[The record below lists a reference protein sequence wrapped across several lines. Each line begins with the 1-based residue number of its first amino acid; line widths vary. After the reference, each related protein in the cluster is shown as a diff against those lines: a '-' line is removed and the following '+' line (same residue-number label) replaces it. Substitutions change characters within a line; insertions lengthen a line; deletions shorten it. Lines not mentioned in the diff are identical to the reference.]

1 MATLTAPTNQLR
13 TIETNIP
20 ARLDRLPWSRWHWR
34 ILIGLGT
41 VWILDGL
48 EVTVVSSIA
57 GAISAKGSGINIS
70 AANVAGLAATCYVVG
85 ACVGALLFG
94 RLTDIF
100 GRKRLFMI
108 TLGVYLAAVVATAF
122 AWTPIWFY
130 ACRFVTGMG
139 IGGEYSAIN
148 SAIDELIPANHRGRI
163 DIIINGTYWAGA
175 AAGALLSVAALHIFA
190 PLLQWRVCFGLGF
203 ILGLAILIVRRH
215 VPESPRWLFIH
226 GREEEAEAVT
236 QDIERQVMESTEGP
250 LPEVDP
256 DDVITIRQRR
266 SIGLFEIARGI
277 VATYPKRT
285 VLGLGLF
292 IGQAFLYNSILFGYA
307 TLLST
312 FFGVGKANAPY
323 YLVAFAIGNL
333 TGPLVLGKLFDTVG
347 RKPMIAGTYI
357 LSGVLLLITGYLFD
371 QRELTAASLTAAWCV
386 VFFFASAGV
395 SAAYLTVSEIFPMET
410 RALAIALFYAVGTG
424 IGGFGPLIFGPLV
437 ATNKT
442 GPVFAALAL
451 GAGLMIVGGVLEIA
465 FGVKAERRGLEGIAK
480 PLTAV
485 ESAVRSGV
493 ERAGAVGA
501 AGAASVRRPGGG
513 ATAT

>member
-1 MATLTAPTNQLR
+1 MATISHAGDELG

-20 ARLDRLPWSRWHWR
+20 ARLDRLPWSKWHWR
-34 ILIGLGT
+34 ILVGLGT

-48 EVTVVSSIA
+48 EVTIVGSIA

-70 AANVAGLAATCYVVG
+70 SADIAGWAASMYVLG
-85 ACVGALLFG
+85 ACIGALLFG

-108 TLGVYLAAVVATAF
+108 TLGVYLAATVATSF
-122 AWTPIWFY
+122 AWTPIFFF

-148 SAIDELIPANHRGRI
+148 SAIDELIPAQHRGRI
-163 DIIINGTYWAGA
+163 DVIINGTYWAGA
-175 AAGALLSVAALHIFA
+175 AAGALLSVAALHIFS
-190 PLLQWRVCFGLGF
+190 PLLSWRVCFGLGF
-203 ILGLAILIVRRH
+203 ILGTAILIVRRH

-226 GREEEAEAVT
+226 GREDEAEAVT
-236 QDIERQVMESTEGP
+236 RDIERQVMESTGGE
-250 LPEVDP
+250 LPEP
-256 DDVITIRQRR
+256 DEDSITVRQRS
-266 SIGLFEIARGI
+266 SIGLWEITSAI
-277 VATYPKRT
+277 VRHYPKRF

-312 FFGVGKANAPY
+312 FFHVATANAPY
-323 YLVAFAIGNL
+323 YLVAFAVGNL
-333 TGPLVLGKLFDTVG
+333 LGPILLAPLFDTVG

-371 QRELTAASLTAAWCV
+371 QHQLNATTLTISWSV

-410 RALAIALFYAVGTG
+410 RALAIAVFYAIGTG
-424 IGGFGPLIFGPLV
+424 IGGIIGPQLFGRLV
-437 ATNKT
+437 PT
-442 GPVFAALAL
+442 GNTSDVFLALAI
-451 GAGLMIVGGVLEIA
+451 GAVLMIVGGLIEIV
-465 FGVKAERRGLEGIAK
+465 FGVKAERRRLEGIAR

-485 ESAVRSGV
+485 GGAV
-493 ERAGAVGA
+493 RAGAQR
-501 AGAASVRRPGGG
+501 AGAAAARARP
-513 ATAT
+513 APPAPSPRTP